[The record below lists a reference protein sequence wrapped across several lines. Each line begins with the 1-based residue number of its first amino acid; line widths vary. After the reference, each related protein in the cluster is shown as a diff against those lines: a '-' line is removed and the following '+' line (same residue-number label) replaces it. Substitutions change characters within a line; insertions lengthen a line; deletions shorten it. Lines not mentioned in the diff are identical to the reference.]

1 MVAEAEIKGGGC
13 CGMQF
18 MKFGVSSVGGPAPE
32 SGVGR
37 GGKAGSIMKVSRDR
51 TSRIHRCRD
60 DVASCKPRARGRR
73 PRLEPVRRMRLLLAP
88 PDDVPALAIDLRDVT
103 ASDVVGF
110 DAVIHLAALSNDPLR
125 I

>member
-37 GGKAGSIMKVSRDR
+37 GGKAASIMRFLATGHLGYIGVEM
-51 TSRIHRCRD
+51 TS
-60 DVASCKPRARGRR
+60 
-73 PRLEPVRRMRLLLAP
+73 LLVNLGHE
-88 PDDVPALAIDLRDVT
+88 
-103 ASDVVGF
+103 VVGLDSNLF
-110 DAVIHLAALSNDPLR
+110 AECDFLSHHPMTCLR
-125 I
+125 SPSTCVT